1 MSIDIYESLTRV
13 YRIDSE
19 TLKEFKENSQD
30 LTKEGLLD
38 YLTEN
43 YYWDDFLV
51 DEELEELTV
60 NSDDFNNF
68 KAND

>member
-1 MSIDIYESLTRV
+1 MTIDIYESLTRT
-13 YRIDSE
+13 YRIDE
-19 TLKEFKENSQD
+19 DTLQDFKEHSQD

>member
-1 MSIDIYESLTRV
+1 MTIDIYESLTRT
-13 YRIDSE
+13 YRIDE
-19 TLKEFKENSQD
+19 DTLQDFREKSQD

-68 KAND
+68 KANE

>member
-19 TLKEFKENSQD
+19 TLEEFKKNSQD

>member
-1 MSIDIYESLTRV
+1 MTIDIYESLTRT
-13 YRIDSE
+13 YRIDE
-19 TLKEFKENSQD
+19 DTLQDFRENSQD

>member
-43 YYWDDFLV
+43 YFWDDFLV

>member
-1 MSIDIYESLTRV
+1 MTIDIYESLTRT
-13 YRIDSE
+13 YRIDE
-19 TLKEFKENSQD
+19 DTLQDFRENSQD

-43 YYWDDFLV
+43 YYWNDFLV

-68 KAND
+68 KANE

>member
-1 MSIDIYESLTRV
+1 MTIDIYESLTRT
-13 YRIDSE
+13 YRIDE
-19 TLKEFKENSQD
+19 DTLQDFKENSQD